1 MHGPQF
7 VNPLSLTHCS
17 HNFSDDNRGFLLD
30 AQFPQLVT
38 SILEGYAE
46 TLPAISSSQP
56 LSLPTEHL
64 KIIRTAIG
72 ALLNLSLNY
81 GKVYFTNTERPN
93 IC

>member
-7 VNPLSLTHCS
+7 VNPLSLMHCS

-46 TLPAISSSQP
+46 TLPAISSPQP